1 MVRPSRGAA
10 FIEKELQVRVYRR
23 RKRRSGFFS
32 LLVVVVGL
40 CVMGYALFG
49 GGPSSTGSA
58 QPPQGAAMSLTV
70 PEMGNVSDLP
80 VYTGPADSPALDEG
94 VLHLDY
100 TGMPW
105 QSGSN
110 TYLAG
115 HRLGFPNT
123 NSFMVFRDLH
133 TLENGDEVILTTSDG
148 TTYTYSVF
156 RERVVG
162 PENQQVTRP
171 VPGKS
176 VVSLQTCTLPNY
188 QDRLVVQAELV
199 SVT

>member
-1 MVRPSRGAA
+1 M
-10 FIEKELQVRVYRR
+10 RVYRR

-32 LLVVVVGL
+32 LLVVAIGV

-58 QPPQGAAMSLTV
+58 QPPSDAVMSLTV
-70 PEMGNVSDLP
+70 PELQRVSDLP

-94 VLHLDY
+94 ILHLGR

-133 TLENGDEVILTTSDG
+133 RLENGDEVILTASDG
-148 TTYTYSVF
+148 TTYTYNVF

-188 QDRLVVQAELV
+188 TQRLIVQAEKV
-199 SVT
+199 A

>member
-1 MVRPSRGAA
+1 M
-10 FIEKELQVRVYRR
+10 
-23 RKRRSGFFS
+23 
-32 LLVVVVGL
+32 VVVGV
-40 CVMGYALFG
+40 CVVGYALLG
-49 GGPSSTGSA
+49 QGSSSTGEA
-58 QPPQGAAMSLTV
+58 QAPPSDATMSLTV
-70 PEMGNVSDLP
+70 PEMQRVSDTP

-94 VLHLDY
+94 ALHLGG
-100 TGMPW
+100 TGFPW

-110 TYLAG
+110 TYVAG

-123 NSFMVFRDLH
+123 DSFMVFRDLNE
-133 TLENGDEVILTTSDG
+133 LENGDEVILTGADG

-156 RERVVG
+156 REFVVG
-162 PENQQVTRP
+162 PNDQQVTQP

-199 SVT
+199 YVN